1 MIDGRPAECENQDG
15 KERGSVTMEI
25 TCDSCQS
32 KFKIADEK
40 IPAGKATS
48 FPCPKC
54 RNKITIKPA
63 EPDEAAEA
71 PDEVNEETDFGFEE
85 QEEFAPIA
93 SESVFDFAEEEGKI
107 ALICESDTVIKEK
120 LIKALDLLEYH
131 VSESADQRD
140 ALRKLRYKV
149 YDVVVLD
156 EYFGTKNPDANGV
169 LIYLQRLPME
179 TRRNMFVTLVSDRYR
194 TMDYMMA
201 FSKSVNLII
210 NKKNIDDVEKILS
223 RNIAEYEMFYRIFK
237 EAMQ

>member
-1 MIDGRPAECENQDG
+1 M
-15 KERGSVTMEI
+15 
-25 TCDSCQS
+25 
-32 KFKIADEK
+32 
-40 IPAGKATS
+40 
-48 FPCPKC
+48 
-54 RNKITIKPA
+54 
-63 EPDEAAEA
+63 
-71 PDEVNEETDFGFEE
+71 NEETDFGFEE

>member
-1 MIDGRPAECENQDG
+1 
-15 KERGSVTMEI
+15 MEI

-40 IPAGKATS
+40 IPAGKAAS

-63 EPDEAAEA
+63 EPDEAVESSDA
-71 PDEVNEETDFGFEE
+71 VNEEETDFGFEE
-85 QEEFAPIA
+85 QEDYAPIA

-107 ALICESDTVIKEK
+107 ALVCESDAVIKEK

-131 VSESADQRD
+131 VSESPDNRD

-149 YDVVVLD
+149 YDAVVLD

-179 TRRNMFVTLVSDRYR
+179 LRRNMFVTLISDRLR

-201 FSKSVNLII
+201 FSKSVNLIV

-223 RNIAEYEMFYRIFK
+223 RNITEYEMFYRIFK
-237 EAMQ
+237 ETMK

>member
-1 MIDGRPAECENQDG
+1 
-15 KERGSVTMEI
+15 MEI

-40 IPAGKATS
+40 IPAGKAAS

-54 RNKITIKPA
+54 KHKITIKPA
-63 EPDEAAEA
+63 ERKDAAKESGA
-71 PDEVNEETDFGFEE
+71 VNETEDPEFGFEE
-85 QEEFAPIA
+85 QEEYAPIA

-107 ALICESDTVIKEK
+107 ALVCESDAVIKEK

-131 VSESADQRD
+131 VSESPDNRD

-149 YDVVVLD
+149 YDAVVLD
-156 EYFGTKNPDANGV
+156 EYFATKNPEANGV

-179 TRRNMFVTLVSDRYR
+179 SRRNMFVTLISDRYR
-194 TMDYMMA
+194 TMDYMIA
-201 FSKSVNLII
+201 YSKSVNLIV

-223 RNIAEYEMFYRIFK
+223 RNITEYEMFYRIYR
-237 EAMQ
+237 ESMH